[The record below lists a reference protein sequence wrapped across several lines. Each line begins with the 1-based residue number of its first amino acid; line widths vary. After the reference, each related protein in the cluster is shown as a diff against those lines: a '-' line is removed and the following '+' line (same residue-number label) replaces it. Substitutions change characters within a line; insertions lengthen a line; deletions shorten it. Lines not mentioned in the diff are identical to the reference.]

1 MRLLKLWFVVKV
13 NKAVRAD
20 SAKEGVGDVFCPF
33 EVQPLFD
40 SIVKEVNGNPS
51 RKTPFPP

>member
-20 SAKEGVGDVFCPF
+20 SAKKGVGDVFCPF